1 MDIKEAL
8 RTGLQE
14 LILPELNRLKDDN
27 LQIKTILDLT
37 NKRLDDVNKRLDDV
51 NAHIVDQSRRIDA
64 VRTELKEEI
73 QTTRI
78 ELNERID
85 SLSMRMDSM
94 NKRLDDQG
102 ARMDRMTEAMVRRE
116 EQERLTMRMT
126 TLEHRFD
133 RMEESIAA

>member
-8 RTGLQE
+8 RSGLQE
-14 LILPELNRLKDDN
+14 LILPELHRLKDDN

-37 NKRLDDVNKRLDDV
+37 NKRLDDV

-116 EQERLTMRMT
+116 EQERLTVRMT
-126 TLEHRFD
+126 TLEHRFE

>member
-27 LQIKTILDLT
+27 FQIKTILDLT
-37 NKRLDDVNKRLDDV
+37 NKRLDDV

-116 EQERLTMRMT
+116 EQERLTVRMT
-126 TLEHRFD
+126 TLEHRFE